1 MSTGSG
7 ASAMTGSKLPTMR
20 LKPTI
25 CSRLGFFALAVVGL
39 LVLQILTADMGVGLT
54 LLVYLGAI
62 TVTLLV
68 IGVLRVVIPQRGEK

>member
-25 CSRLGFFALAVVGL
+25 CSRLGFFALVVVGL
-39 LVLQILTADMGVGLT
+39 LILQILTADMGFGLT
-54 LLVYLGAI
+54 LLVYLGVI
-62 TVTLLV
+62 TVAMLV
-68 IGVLRVVIPQRGEK
+68 AGILRVVIPQRGEK